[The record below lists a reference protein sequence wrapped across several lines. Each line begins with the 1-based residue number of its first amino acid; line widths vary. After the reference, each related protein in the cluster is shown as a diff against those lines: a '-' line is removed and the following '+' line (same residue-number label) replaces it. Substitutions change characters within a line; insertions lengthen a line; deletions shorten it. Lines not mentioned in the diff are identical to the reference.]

1 MKNKE
6 FKITKVH
13 IDSFI
18 DTLVDLYNKGVDYI
32 DIIATPGEV
41 QDSVGLSF
49 CKEYMS
55 EDMQEEFD
63 DFPVDLI
70 VEKKLSN
77 DDLNQL
83 I

>member
-1 MKNKE
+1 MENKE
-6 FKITKVH
+6 FKISKVH
-13 IDSFI
+13 MDSFI
-18 DTLVDLYNKGVDYI
+18 DALVDLYNKGVDYI

-55 EDMQEEFD
+55 EDMQEQFD
-63 DFPVDLI
+63 NFPTDI
-70 VEKKLSN
+70 IIEKKLSN